1 MEWTQLASCMCATM
15 KAMKSGLFPTHFK
28 ILKLYYQVC
37 NAKCKTIRFNALCGL
52 WSQLPSAQNQADR
65 EWPTTAAGINLEKQ
79 NREGRKGEKFPFGP
93 PLPTRTEKP
102 SKVERDDET
111 QQRRHRQ
118 ALHHIKG
125 NIFKKHS
132 HTEELLRHQQRNLH
146 RAVWV
151 NSLSF
156 TQPFRPC
163 RLSPRSPLSNNC
175 TEYKW
180 DFFFFET
187 WILWNDTFLKWQNS
201 CFLVFHP

>member
-1 MEWTQLASCMCATM
+1 MWALIPTAFSTESGRQGVTYHSCWD
-15 KAMKSGLFPTHFK
+15 KSG
-28 ILKLYYQVC
+28 
-37 NAKCKTIRFNALCGL
+37 KTKPWRTKRG
-52 WSQLPSAQNQADR
+52 
-65 EWPTTAAGINLEKQ
+65 
-79 NREGRKGEKFPFGP
+79 KFPFGP

-156 TQPFRPC
+156 TQPFR
-163 RLSPRSPLSNNC
+163 RTDRVAFRHAVHSQTTAQNINGTFS
-175 TEYKW
+175 
-180 DFFFFET
+180 
-187 WILWNDTFLKWQNS
+187 FLKHEYSEMTRFWNGRTV
-201 CFLVFHP
+201 VF

>member
-1 MEWTQLASCMCATM
+1 MWALIPTAFSTESGRQGVTYHSCWD
-15 KAMKSGLFPTHFK
+15 
-28 ILKLYYQVC
+28 KLG
-37 NAKCKTIRFNALCGL
+37 KTKPWRTKRG
-52 WSQLPSAQNQADR
+52 
-65 EWPTTAAGINLEKQ
+65 
-79 NREGRKGEKFPFGP
+79 KFPFGP

-156 TQPFRPC
+156 TQPFRPR